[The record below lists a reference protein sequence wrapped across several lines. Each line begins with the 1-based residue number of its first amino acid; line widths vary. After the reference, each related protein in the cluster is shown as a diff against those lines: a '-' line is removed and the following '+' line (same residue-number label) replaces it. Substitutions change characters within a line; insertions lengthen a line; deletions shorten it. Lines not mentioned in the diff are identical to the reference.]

1 MARQTSTSSRRPG
14 KTAALPVRLTPAEKR
29 ALQARAREAGVTASD
44 LVRAA
49 LACAGLVPEG
59 DVDLGVLGA
68 ERLDLERPAQTLRLF
83 AGLTLAEAGA
93 KLARA
98 QRRRRCAPTTVHG
111 PERTGPGV
119 SVRKLCERA
128 QAFGL
133 TLEIRVR
140 K

>member
-1 MARQTSTSSRRPG
+1 MARKTSTPSRRPG
-14 KTAALPVRLTPAEKR
+14 KTSALPVRLTAAEKR
-29 ALQARAREAGVTASD
+29 ALEAHAREAGVSAAD

-49 LACAGLVPEG
+49 LVDAGLVRDG
-59 DVDLGVLGA
+59 DVDLAVLGT

-83 AGLTLAEAGA
+83 AGLTLAEAGE

-128 QAFGL
+128 KAFGL

-140 K
+140 R